1 MKIRIAT
8 LAWACL
14 LASSAQ
20 AEIYQ
25 SEDAQGNPV
34 FSDTPSPEARQ
45 VTLPQEN
52 ISDAVELPAET
63 PAAPGADEHRGPTIV
78 VIPDSHNEAVEEA
91 AASGER
97 HEVRDAEERHEVR
110 DAEERHEV
118 RDAEKRHEVR
128 DAQSRHA
135 VGDFGERTTD

>member
-1 MKIRIAT
+1 MKIRIVT

-25 SEDAQGNPV
+25 STDAQGNAV
-34 FSDTPSPEARQ
+34 FSDSPSADARQ
-45 VTLPQEN
+45 VTLPAEN
-52 ISDAVELPAET
+52 ISDAVEVPAT
-63 PAAPGADEHRGPTIV
+63 SPANSPGEGSHRGPTVV
-78 VIPDSHNEAVEEA
+78 VIPDDHNEAVEEA

-97 HEVRDAEERHEVR
+97 HEGRDAEERHEVR

-118 RDAEKRHEVR
+118 LDAEP
-128 DAQSRHA
+128 RHA
-135 VGDFGERTTD
+135 VGDFGERVTD